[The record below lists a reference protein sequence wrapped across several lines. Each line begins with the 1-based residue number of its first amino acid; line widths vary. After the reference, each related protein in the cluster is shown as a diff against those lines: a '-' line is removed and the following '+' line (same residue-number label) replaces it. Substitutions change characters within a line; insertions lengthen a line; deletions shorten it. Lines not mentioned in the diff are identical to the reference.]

1 MKSAM
6 KNNEGSIFI
15 KWVLMFKC
23 TITKLTVEAKL
34 LMEELKVDTVKNWN
48 SIERIDT
55 VHIDLRIIM

>member
-48 SIERIDT
+48 SVERIDT